1 MAEAVSVTYHGKGYM
16 TRFFALCLLLLLGT
30 LGSGLGAPPKPLGL
44 PKLGIVSAIGDK
56 FYATKVGLVVFGSDF
71 KEMAIG
77 SWGIDEMITAKIRA
91 ALSARFDVRPVT
103 YKRAVFAAFPDRSG
117 LIAQNFNPEV
127 VRTQVS
133 PQGLDAYLVVVK
145 AERSYGGTRQLVQG
159 IGSAEG
165 NTDVDPIMFVHTY
178 YNIFLVDGRDFQIKS
193 RAASNIPKPYN
204 FFKRDY
210 MSSPS
215 RQTDASLWPK
225 TLDAAANPRLK
236 GVVVELIDQSL
247 PPTLE
252 KLLQ

>member
-1 MAEAVSVTYHGKGYM
+1 MG
-16 TRFFALCLLLLLGT
+16 RFLSLFLVLLLGSI
-30 LGSGLGAPPKPLGL
+30 GVGLGAPPKSSGL
-44 PKLGIVSAIGDK
+44 PKIGIISAIGDK
-56 FYATKVGLVVFGSDF
+56 FYATKVGLMVFGSDF

-77 SWGIDEMITAKIRA
+77 SWGIDEMIAAKIRA
-91 ALSARFDVRPVT
+91 ALSPRFDVRPVT

-117 LIAQNFNPEV
+117 LIAQNFNPDV

-145 AERSYGGTRQLVQG
+145 AERSYGGSRQLVQG
-159 IGSAEG
+159 VGSAEG

-178 YNIFLVDGRDFQIKS
+178 YNIFLVDGRDFKIKS
-193 RAASNIPKPYN
+193 QAGSEIPKPYN

-215 RQTDASLWPK
+215 RQVDASLWPK

-247 PPTLE
+247 SPTLE
-252 KLLQ
+252 KIQLQ

>member
-1 MAEAVSVTYHGKGYM
+1 M
-16 TRFFALCLLLLLGT
+16 
-30 LGSGLGAPPKPLGL
+30 
-44 PKLGIVSAIGDK
+44 
-56 FYATKVGLVVFGSDF
+56 VVFGSDF
-71 KEMAIG
+71 KEMAIA
-77 SWGIDEMITAKIRA
+77 SWGIDEMITAKVRA
-91 ALSARFDVRPVT
+91 ALISRFDVRPVT

-133 PQGLDAYLVVVK
+133 PQGLNAYLVVVK
-145 AERSYGGTRQLVQG
+145 AERSYGGSRQLVEG

-178 YNIFLVDGRDFQIKS
+178 YNMFLVDGRDFRIKS
-193 RAASNIPKPYN
+193 QVGANIPKPYN

-215 RQTDASLWPK
+215 RQVDASLWPK

-236 GVVVELIDQSL
+236 AVVVELIDQSL
-247 PPTLE
+247 APTLE
-252 KLLQ
+252 KIQLQ